1 MTARR
6 RMPADLQ
13 DRGKRFWRTVTKAFE
28 DIDET
33 EFELLVETCRTLD
46 VIDQLEE
53 AIDRDGLMLKGST
66 GQTVVNPAVA
76 EARAQR
82 QTLHRLL
89 GALAIP
95 DEGGATL
102 ATVETLRARQ
112 AADARWQGHVKDAG

>member
-1 MTARR
+1 MTTRR
-6 RMPADLQ
+6 RLPADLQ
-13 DRGKRFWRTVTKAFE
+13 DRGKRFWRTVTKAYE
-28 DIDET
+28 EISET

-46 VIDQLEE
+46 RIDQLEA

-82 QTLHRLL
+82 MTLHRFL

-95 DEGGATL
+95 DEDGATL
-102 ATVETLRARQ
+102 ATVETLRAQQ
-112 AADARWQGHVKDAG
+112 AAAVRWQGHAKDAG